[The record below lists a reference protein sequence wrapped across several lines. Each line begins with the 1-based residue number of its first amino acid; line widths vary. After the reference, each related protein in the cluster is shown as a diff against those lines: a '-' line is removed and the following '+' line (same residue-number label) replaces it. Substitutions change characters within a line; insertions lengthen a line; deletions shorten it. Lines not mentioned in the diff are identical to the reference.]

1 MLHTYQKWLAGAAA
15 IALIGLAAP
24 SAYAS
29 GTALSI
35 GSDQLI
41 AIKDTEALDVELV
54 YENISHTSPSVVDLS
69 KMDDAIDGQT
79 LREKIAEYTLPTGD
93 LYSRGERITDETKQA
108 LLDNRNLAPIGKT
121 EGTGYGIAVRRANVR
136 ALPAGKGLFATALD
150 TDRDLLQ
157 VGALDPC
164 EPVRLLHISQD
175 YQYYFVQSASMSG
188 WVFVGDIAAAK
199 QSEWQ
204 RFAEPIQF
212 VTVTSRG
219 ERIKQAAETVY
230 AQMGTRIPLK
240 DQNEKQYTVIM
251 PIRRGDGRLIE
262 AETTIDKKDAFH
274 VGHLEYTAANITK
287 LAENYVG
294 APYGH
299 KGLKNSEDS
308 IGIITDIYRTLG
320 ITLPR
325 QADELIE
332 AAKHLPPCEDI
343 AIIPSADGECVLA
356 LAKDGTERTVV
367 GQTEDKRIGT
377 YTIAEVS
384 EGGAR

>member
-1 MLHTYQKWLAGAAA
+1 MLHTYPKWLAGAVAA
-15 IALIGLAAP
+15 ALIGLAVP
-24 SAYAS
+24 SVYAS

-41 AIKDTEALDVELV
+41 VIKDTEALDVELV

-93 LYSRGERITDETKQA
+93 LYSRGERITDETKQD

-164 EPVRLLHISQD
+164 EPVRLLHISKD

-204 RFAEPIQF
+204 RFVEPIQF

-219 ERIKQAAETVY
+219 ERIRQAAETVY

-240 DQNEKQYTVIM
+240 DQNEKKYTVIM

-262 AETTIDKKDAFH
+262 AETTIDKKDGLH

-356 LAKDGTERTVV
+356 LTKDGTARTVI